1 MVSLLD
7 RPQGYADAG
16 IAMESVLRGHP
27 ERDIPFC
34 VKSWRLL
41 NLSSLKEE
49 VLFLEGDNHQ
59 ARQEVV
65 LGSSVFT
72 NSIGIEILETHG
84 LKEHTFGGIFEIRA
98 YED

>member
-1 MVSLLD
+1 MKPGSL
-7 RPQGYADAG
+7 ADTN

-27 ERDIPFC
+27 DRDIPFC

-41 NLSSLKEE
+41 NLSNSNEE
-49 VLFLEGDNHQ
+49 VLFLESDNHQ
-59 ARQEVV
+59 ARREVV
-65 LGSSVFT
+65 LDASVVT

-84 LKEHTFGGIFEIRA
+84 AKQHTLGGIFEIRA